1 MHAAAVEAIEAC
13 EGAIR
18 PGQPMGDVYDAHA
31 RVFDAH
37 GLGHARLKACGYGMG
52 AVYNPIWVDFPM
64 FYEGNP
70 LIMQEGQVFFLH
82 MILMDSEAGEAMT
95 LGHSVLVKPDGVERL
110 SRHGLGLL
118 LND

>member
-1 MHAAAVEAIEAC
+1 
-13 EGAIR
+13 
-18 PGQPMGDVYDAHA
+18 
-31 RVFDAH
+31 
-37 GLGHARLKACGYGMG
+37 MG

-110 SRHGLGLL
+110 SRHSLDLIV
-118 LND
+118 ND